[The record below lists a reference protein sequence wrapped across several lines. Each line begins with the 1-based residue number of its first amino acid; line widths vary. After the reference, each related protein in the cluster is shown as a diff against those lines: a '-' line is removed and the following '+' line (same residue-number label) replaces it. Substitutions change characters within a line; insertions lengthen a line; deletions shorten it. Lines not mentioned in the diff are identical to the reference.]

1 MIFVCP
7 KCSSR
12 FMKFSSNSAVCE
24 NGHCYDKSREGYYNF
39 LPPSSPHTHG
49 DNKEMLLARRAFL
62 DTGMY
67 SPLAELIS
75 SLSLKH
81 APNART
87 VLDIGCG
94 EGYYTKAV
102 SDSFLRAGREISLSA
117 FDISKDAV
125 RLAAKRVAG
134 TDFTVASAY
143 RVPISDGEIDLAFN
157 IFSPLAL
164 SETVRLLSP
173 SGIFVMA
180 IPDVEHLFELK
191 AAIYDTPYKNEP
203 QDFSLSGLTL
213 LESRK
218 ISYKMKLDS
227 KEKILSLFAMTPYA
241 YRTKKEN
248 ADRLLSL
255 ESLDVTASFIVIVYK
270 KSC

>member
-12 FMKFSSNSAVCE
+12 FVSFRGNSAVCE

-62 DTGMY
+62 DTGLY
-67 SPLAELIS
+67 GPLADGVV
-75 SLSLKH
+75 SLALKH
-81 APNART
+81 APHART
-87 VLDIGCG
+87 LLDIGCG
-94 EGYYTKAV
+94 EGYYT
-102 SDSFLRAGREISLSA
+102 RAIMDAFKKVESPFSLAA

-125 RLAAKRVAG
+125 RLAAKRAAG
-134 TDFTVASAY
+134 ADFAVASAY
-143 RVPISDGEIDLAFN
+143 RVPILDLEIDLAFN
-157 IFSPLAL
+157 MFSPLAL
-164 SETVRLLSP
+164 SEIVRLLSP
-173 SGIFVMA
+173 SGVFVMA
-180 IPDVEHLFELK
+180 IPDENHLFELK

-218 ISYKMKLDS
+218 ISYKMKLDT
-227 KEKILSLFAMTPYA
+227 KEKILSLFTMTPYA
-241 YRTKKEN
+241 YRTRNEDV
-248 ADRLLSL
+248 DRLLSL
-255 ESLDVTASFIVIVYK
+255 DSLDVTASFIVIVYK